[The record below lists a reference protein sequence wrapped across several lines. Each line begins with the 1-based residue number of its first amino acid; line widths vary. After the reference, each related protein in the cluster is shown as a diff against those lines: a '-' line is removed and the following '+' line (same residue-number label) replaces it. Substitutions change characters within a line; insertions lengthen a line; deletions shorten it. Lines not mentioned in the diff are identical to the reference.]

1 MLKKRKNRSDLIIAL
16 EGIDGAGK
24 STLIKNLLADNY
36 FKDKISLYSRTK
48 KNKYMTKF
56 FSSRFMQRHYM
67 LQVPF
72 YILLS
77 YKNYLDFKKQ
87 KRAKFIIMDRCFL
100 SNLCYY
106 FPIALDIPIF
116 FKFLSIFEI
125 NMIPDVVFIL
135 DVKAEIGQIRDGMQK
150 ELKWLERT
158 RQTYLHVP
166 NSRVGNG
173 MKVYIID
180 EDLSIENKKDIILRY
195 IKGMRKL

>member
-1 MLKKRKNRSDLIIAL
+1 
-16 EGIDGAGK
+16 
-24 STLIKNLLADNY
+24 
-36 FKDKISLYSRTK
+36 
-48 KNKYMTKF
+48 
-56 FSSRFMQRHYM
+56 
-67 LQVPF
+67 
-72 YILLS
+72 
-77 YKNYLDFKKQ
+77 
-87 KRAKFIIMDRCFL
+87 
-100 SNLCYY
+100 
-106 FPIALDIPIF
+106 
-116 FKFLSIFEI
+116 
-125 NMIPDVVFIL
+125 MIPDVVFIL